1 MWRSYPKTLPW
12 TVSEARTRWRG
23 GGRHHDARW
32 TGSRH
37 RGLPG
42 RTDGRC
48 WLRLS
53 LAAGL
58 WIAVIATAPAALAG
72 PAEDAYVAG
81 YATAVLERQM
91 DVRGSKIT
99 VKDGVVTVEVAGL
112 PRSEHEKLAAALS
125 TIGGVVRVEV
135 VEQREPPATAPP
147 ATAPLPTTA
156 ATPTGPAVEAEVPR
170 RGLEVLPKGLLFAPL
185 IADPRWP
192 HFSAVYQ
199 RFHEDARLGNA
210 AIASL
215 GETFSLVRGPLGEKG
230 GAWEVGIQAGVFS
243 LFDLDAPSSDL
254 VNTDY
259 IVGFPFAYRARNF
272 SALARFYHQSSHLG
286 DEFLIENRVE
296 RVNLSYEAI
305 DLRLSYEVTDWLRL
319 YGGGGYI
326 VRGDPSDLEPWS
338 TQMGFELRSPACVL
352 RRDAPPARRPRH
364 PVPRAERLAH
374 GPVRAGR
381 RPVRAARHPR
391 PAHPAAA
398 GVLQRL
404 LTQRPVLPGQDR
416 VHRARA
422 PPLSVLNYAESQP
435 GCRRGTAR
443 AAGPDEPLHGRRAL
457 VAPGTPAYDDRRT
470 LPRADE
476 ARRRADPLEEGS

>member
-1 MWRSYPKTLPW
+1 
-12 TVSEARTRWRG
+12 
-23 GGRHHDARW
+23 
-32 TGSRH
+32 
-37 RGLPG
+37 
-42 RTDGRC
+42 
-48 WLRLS
+48 
-53 LAAGL
+53 
-58 WIAVIATAPAALAG
+58 
-72 PAEDAYVAG
+72 
-81 YATAVLERQM
+81 M

-112 PRSEHEKLAAALS
+112 PRSEHEKLTAALS

-215 GETFSLVRGPLGEKG
+215 GETFSLVRGPVGEKG

-338 TQMGFELRSPACVL
+338 TQMGFELRSPRAFFGGTL
-352 RRDAPPARRPRH
+352 RPLGALDIQYREQNEWHTD
-364 PVPRAERLAH
+364 LS
-374 GPVRAGR
+374 VRAG
-381 RPVRAARHPR
+381 VQFEQLAI
-391 PAHPAAA
+391 
-398 GVLQRL
+398 L
-404 LTQRPVLPGQDR
+404 
-416 VHRARA
+416 
-422 PPLSVLNYAESQP
+422 
-435 GCRRGTAR
+435 
-443 AAGPDEPLHGRRAL
+443 
-457 VAPGTPAYDDRRT
+457 DRRIQ
-470 LPRADE
+470 LL
-476 ARRRADPLEEGS
+476 LEYFNGYSPNGQFYRDKIEYIGLGIHLYLY